1 MGEVVVSD
9 AIARL
14 RTQLDDFVADA
25 DVVSLDDEAW
35 WERLGDLLDVV
46 YAARA
51 LARREAR
58 EAVRCPALYQGTTRC
73 VRNRDHAGNH
83 YSPVTGQWKSE
94 TQWAASSTDNPL
106 PHVDTSEFDD
116 PDNG

>member
-1 MGEVVVSD
+1 VSDSD
-9 AIARL
+9 AIKNFRA
-14 RTQLDDFVADA
+14 QLDDFVADE
-25 DVVSLDDEAW
+25 DVVWLDDEAW

-51 LARREAR
+51 RERRAEREAN
-58 EAVRCPALYQGTTRC
+58 RCPALYRGTTRC
-73 VRNRDHAGNH
+73 VRNREHAGHH

-94 TQWAASSTDNPL
+94 TQWVASSTVNPL
-106 PHVDTSEFDD
+106 AHVDSSELDD